1 MNRGPVVFHRPVDE
15 DQIGSDDDNVAADD
29 ACHVGLVVGHVMADG
44 EDEGLVVFSKDDCV
58 VDDATKLKNG
68 EKGSYEPVNIQIN
81 LYQLKNE
88 DKNHFLWFKVVNC
101 QEI

>member
-29 ACHVGLVVGHVMADG
+29 AGHVGLVVGHVMADG
-44 EDEGLVVFSKDDCV
+44 EDEGLVVFSKDDRV

-68 EKGSYEPVNIQIN
+68 EKGSYEPIEIQIN
-81 LYQLKNE
+81 QLKDE
-88 DKNHFLWFKVVNC
+88 AKNHVLWFKVVNC
-101 QEI
+101 HEI